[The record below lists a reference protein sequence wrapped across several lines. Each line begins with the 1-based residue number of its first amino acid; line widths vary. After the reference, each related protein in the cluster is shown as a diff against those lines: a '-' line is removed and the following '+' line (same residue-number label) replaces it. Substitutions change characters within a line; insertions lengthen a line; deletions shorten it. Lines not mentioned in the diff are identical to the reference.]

1 MVTMVQVDG
10 IEDDKTGLDLY
21 EMAEVLLEM
30 GMAQAVVRQSIV
42 AGACTYYMLEC
53 VWCR

>member
-1 MVTMVQVDG
+1 MVTIVKVDG

-30 GMAQAVVRQSIV
+30 GVAQAVVRQGIA
-42 AGACTYYMLEC
+42 AGTYEGLRTR
-53 VWCR
+53 VG